1 MHLGHM
7 KKSNHLLL
15 LMAQEITIS
24 TNIRQTLTQAP
35 AVVSIITADEI
46 KATSATNLMEMPE

>member
-1 MHLGHM
+1 
-7 KKSNHLLL
+7 
-15 LMAQEITIS
+15 MAQEITIS